1 MLIINYYF
9 YKTNNMSH
17 KTINCPIHGVITL
30 TPRMCKI
37 IDTPEYQRLH
47 KLKQLGATHHV
58 YPSATHT
65 RFEHSLGVSYLA
77 KVLLTSI
84 KEKHPEF
91 DIDDNFIELYQIAG
105 LIHDIGHGP
114 FSHLYDDEIIDQEKD
129 MKHESRGINI
139 FKDMVEKYSLSYD
152 KREIDFII
160 ELIEPSK
167 ENENNWKY
175 QIINNKFCA
184 IDVDKVDYIQR
195 DCYYL
200 GFGINQKF
208 ERLLTMCDIKTYVFT
223 DEQAKTEDV
232 LAWPEKLQDEII
244 SLFQTRYRLHKQV
257 YTHHTVKAVEQIV
270 SKILFEI
277 KKSTDIDLST
287 SYDDIIS
294 FPYKNE
300 IIKNLQRQLDFRQHP
315 RLIGE
320 ETITIKTGLDPNP
333 KLEISFIKLKKIVKT
348 LNENGIPNSGIISAK
363 IGFISGDGGN
373 PLEMVPYFK
382 KENHNAYK
390 TSNYSSFMAPKNCQ
404 EYIYRIYVLNKTDVV
419 KAKNIWDTI
428 KKNENELKD

>member
-348 LNENGIPNSGIISAK
+348 LNGNGIPNSGIISAK

>member
-1 MLIINYYF
+1 M
-9 YKTNNMSH
+9 TH
-17 KTINCPIHGVITL
+17 KTINCPLHGVINL

-37 IDTPEYQRLH
+37 IDTPEYKRLH
-47 KLKQLGATHHV
+47 KLKQLGVTHHV

-65 RFEHSLGVSYLA
+65 RFEHSLGVSHLA
-77 KVLLTSI
+77 KILLTSI
-84 KEKHPEF
+84 KEKYPGLE
-91 DIDDNFIELYQIAG
+91 IDDNFIELYQIAG

-129 MKHESRGINI
+129 MKHESRGIAI

-152 KREIDFII
+152 KKEIDFII
-160 ELIEPSK
+160 ELIEPSNK
-167 ENENNWKY
+167 NKNSWFY
-175 QIINNKFCA
+175 QIINNKFCSV
-184 IDVDKVDYIQR
+184 DVDKIDYIQR
-195 DCYYL
+195 DCYHL

-208 ERLLTMCDIKTYVFT
+208 KRLLTMCDIKRYVFT
-223 DEQAKTEDV
+223 DQDGKVKTEEV

-270 SKILFEI
+270 SKILVEI
-277 KKSTDIDLST
+277 NKSTDIDLAT

-300 IIKNLQRQLDFRQHP
+300 IIKELQRQLDFRQHP

-320 ETITIKTGLDPNP
+320 ETITIRECLDPNH
-333 KLEISFIKLKKIVKT
+333 KLEISIIKLKKIVKT
-348 LNENGIPNSGIISAK
+348 LDENGISNSGITSTK

-382 KENHNAYK
+382 KGTINAYK
-390 TSNYSSFMAPKNCQ
+390 TSNYSSFMVPKNCQ
-404 EYIYRIYVLNKTDVV
+404 EYIYRIYITNNSDV
-419 KAKNIWDTI
+419 KEAKKIWTSII
-428 KKNENELKD
+428 K

>member
-139 FKDMVEKYSLSYD
+139 FKDMVEKYSLSFD

-320 ETITIKTGLDPNP
+320 ETITIKTGLDPNS